1 MIFDTVEYLIFTPVN
16 PTAKAITLGILKAIS
31 ILAGIALLLWFL
43 YQIQSLI
50 LYIGLAI
57 VLSLIGRPVV
67 LFLKR
72 RLRFS
77 NTLASIITLLLII
90 ATFGLMIS
98 IFVPIIIEQG
108 KHISQID
115 FDQVKRDLN
124 ELNIQAS
131 DYLGVD
137 HFMLIEAVKQTSYV
151 QNMDIAIIPRFL
163 ELFFGNIGD
172 TIIGIFSVLFISFFL
187 LRDENL
193 IAKSVLVFAQ
203 TGDEEKFKRILLTI
217 KELLS
222 RYFIGLL
229 LQIFILVLFYSVL
242 LLYLDVNDAIAV
254 ALICAFLNIVPY
266 LGPVMG
272 WILMLL
278 VIVSN
283 NLAAD
288 FSTGLLP
295 LLLIASGGYALAQT
309 FDNLITQPVI
319 FGHSVR
325 SHPLEIFMA
334 ILIGGF
340 LFGIPGMIL
349 AVPVYTAL
357 KVIAKEFLSE
367 YKIVKRLTRNL

>member
-1 MIFDTVEYLIFTPVN
+1 MKT
-16 PTAKAITLGILKAIS
+16 TAKAITLGILRALAVLVGIFIS
-31 ILAGIALLLWFL
+31 IWFL
-43 YQIQSLI
+43 YEIQALI
-50 LYIGLAI
+50 LYIGVAL

-72 RLRFS
+72 KLKFS
-77 NTLASIITLLLII
+77 NTFASVITLLFII
-90 ATFGLMIS
+90 GTFSLLLS

-115 FDQVKRDLN
+115 FEQVKRDLN

-137 HFMLIEAVKQTSYV
+137 HFQIVEAIKRTTYV
-151 QNMDIAIIPRFL
+151 RNFDQEIIPSFIDI
-163 ELFFGNIGD
+163 FFGNIGG
-172 TIIGIFSVLFISFFL
+172 TLVGIFSVLFISFFL
-187 LRDENL
+187 LKDEYL
-193 IAKSVLVFAQ
+193 IARCVLVFAKS
-203 TGDEEKFKRILLTI
+203 GNEEKFKRILIKI

-229 LQIFILVLFYSVL
+229 LQIFILALFYSVL
-242 LLYLDVNDAIAV
+242 LLYLDIRDAVAV

-266 LGPVMG
+266 LGPIIA

-278 VIVSN
+278 VVISN
-283 NLAAD
+283 NLGAD
-288 FSTGLLP
+288 FSSGLLP
-295 LLLIASGGYALAQT
+295 ILLIVSGGYALAQL
-309 FDNLITQPVI
+309 FDNFISQPVI

-325 SHPLEIFMA
+325 SHPLEIFIV

-340 LFGIPGMIL
+340 VFGIPGMIL
-349 AVPVYTAL
+349 AVPTYTAL

-367 YKIVKRLTRNL
+367 YKIVDRLTRNM